1 MFLTYFKA
9 RETTL
14 ISALIDL
21 SLFLIF
27 YFYEIE
33 SKLVSNLKFNFDF
46 FCLSIIWILISYVC
60 GRYSI
65 NNKYNYKKI
74 ISIFT
79 QFLLCL
85 CITLICIVIGNL
97 LTIIAILTLIILILI
112 ITKNHLIQT

>member
-1 MFLTYFKA
+1 MFLNYFKA

-14 ISALIDL
+14 ISSLMDL
-21 SLFLIF
+21 SLFVIF

-33 SKLVSNLKFNFDF
+33 SKLVSNLKLNLDF

-65 NNKYNYKKI
+65 NNKYNYEKI

-79 QFLLCL
+79 KYLLCL
-85 CITLICIVIGNL
+85 LTLTCIVVGSL
-97 LTIIAILTLIILILI
+97 LSIFL
-112 ITKNHLIQT
+112 KME